1 MALHSGILAWKIPR
15 AEESGVLQSMGWQ
28 NVGHDWAHTN
38 ILFIFLF
45 SFKYL
50 ILVPSLLCFP
60 FLFFFSG
67 VRVEGSGVMKLV

>member
-1 MALHSGILAWKIPR
+1 MAPHSGILAWKIPW
-15 AEESGVLQSMGWQ
+15 AEESGVPQSMGWQ
-28 NVGHDWAHTN
+28 KVGHDWAHTN

-60 FLFFFSG
+60 FLFFFQVLEWKAQG
-67 VRVEGSGVMKLV
+67 